1 MLTPGESVF
10 VDTNVILYSVDAQS
24 PVKRQQALSWL
35 NFLWQSGQGRLSWQA
50 LHEFYANAV
59 RKAGLPVAQSHRPG
73 RSLRFSP
80 GDATRRRY
88 GNRGAGMVLDGPGA
102 DFLVGQP
109 DPRGSGKAG
118 MRVSADRGF
127 SDRTSLWRRSRDQSF
142 PNGTAQAG
150 SNGSARLAS
159 HSNRSA
165 VVGSIP
171 VARRAGT

>member
-35 NFLWQSGQGRLSWQA
+35 NFLWQSGQGRLSWQV

-80 GDATRRRY
+80 GGCHSASIWQSWSGDGNGWTRRR
-88 GNRGAGMVLDGPGA
+88 
-102 DFLVGQP
+102 FL
-109 DPRGSGKAG
+109 S
-118 MRVSADRGF
+118 
-127 SDRTSLWRRSRDQSF
+127 
-142 PNGTAQAG
+142 GTA
-150 SNGSARLAS
+150 
-159 HSNRSA
+159 
-165 VVGSIP
+165 
-171 VARRAGT
+171 